1 MDIKRNNV
9 PKDHAKLEQNL
20 LRRIFN
26 PMMLLKRYNQIG
38 KENEIDGMDI
48 ILIGTNKLWKN
59 LKFINRLKKR
69 KSNNKYNKK
78 LKMDKFIKMININRQ
93 IIHSNHLIYQ
103 VSTIKY

>member
-9 PKDHAKLEQNL
+9 PKDRAKLEQNL

-48 ILIGTNKLWKN
+48 ILIDTNKLWKN
-59 LKFINRLKKR
+59 LKFIKRLKKR

-78 LKMDKFIKMININRQ
+78 LKMDKFIKMININKQ
-93 IIHSNHLIYQ
+93 IIHLNHLIYQ
-103 VSTIKY
+103 ANMIKY